1 MTLVNVGN
9 NHVLGRYDNP
19 LWAHSQ
25 KLITKNY
32 SSPNNRKNLI
42 MNNTSSDKTFGRDAF
57 LSLLVDEGVTHLFG
71 NPGTT
76 ELPIMH
82 ALSDHTSL
90 TYVLGLQESIVVAM
104 ADGFCR
110 ASGKLAA
117 CNVHVAPGL
126 GNALGAIYNANLSG
140 SPLIITAGQ
149 QEQGHGLMEPL
160 LYGPLV
166 EMARPLVKWAT
177 EITRIEDVPRIVR
190 RAAKIALAP
199 PTGPVFLSL
208 PGDILN
214 KSAAL
219 DLGQRT
225 RVDAMTY
232 PSDESLR
239 RLSERIMAAE
249 QPVLLAGTEIVRSDA
264 LTEAAELAEV
274 LGAPVYQQTVP
285 HGAHFFSEHPA
296 FMGALTRI
304 QGQVRSTLSPYDL
317 MICIGA
323 DVLQMSVWSETDPLP
338 PDLPI
343 IQIGLRDW
351 EMGKNYPAE
360 MALRSDVKE
369 TLQKLIPQLRELQNT
384 KRAKTNVTAL
394 ESFTQN
400 NWSTHRRQ
408 RRQDISARGD
418 ESSIDTDW
426 LMMRIADCIP
436 ADAIIVDE
444 GLTTSKNLLHFLPHR
459 DRYSYFGM
467 VSGGIGWGIAA
478 AVGVQLAQPNR
489 RVVAISGDGSAMYS
503 PQALWTAAHLKLP
516 ILFLIFNN
524 QGYRILKER
533 LLAFHGNDQ
542 YIGMNLREP
551 SIDFTGLATSLG
563 MPAKKITETAQ
574 FETAFKPAVIS
585 DAPCLFEI
593 MLQPGP

>member
-9 NHVLGRYDNP
+9 NHILGRYDNP
-19 LWAHSQ
+19 LWGHSQ

-90 TYVLGLQESIVVAM
+90 TYVLGLQESVVVAM

-140 SPLIITAGQ
+140 SPIIITAGQ

-166 EMARPLVKWAT
+166 DMARPLVKWAT

-219 DLGQRT
+219 DLGRRT

-249 QPVLLAGTEIVRSDA
+249 QPVLLAGTEIVTSDA

-304 QGQVRSTLSPYDL
+304 QDQVRSTLSPYDL

-323 DVLQMSVWSETDPLP
+323 DVLHMSGWSETDPLP

-394 ESFTQN
+394 EGFTQN

-418 ESSIDTDW
+418 ESSIDPDW
-426 LMMRIADCIP
+426 LMMWIADCIP

-503 PQALWTAAHLKLP
+503 PQALWTAAHLELP

-551 SIDFTGLATSLG
+551 SIDFTGLATSFG
-563 MPAKKITETAQ
+563 MRAKKITETAQ
-574 FETAFKPAVIS
+574 FEAAFKPAVIS

>member
-9 NHVLGRYDNP
+9 NHILGRYDNP
-19 LWAHSQ
+19 LWGHSQ

-166 EMARPLVKWAT
+166 DMARPLVKWAT

-219 DLGQRT
+219 DLGRRT

-369 TLQKLIPQLRELQNT
+369 TLQKLIPQLRELQNA

-418 ESSIDTDW
+418 ESSIDPDW

-551 SIDFTGLATSLG
+551 SIDFTGLATSFG

>member
-9 NHVLGRYDNP
+9 NHILGRYDNP
-19 LWAHSQ
+19 LWGHSQ

-90 TYVLGLQESIVVAM
+90 TYVLGLQESVVVAM

-166 EMARPLVKWAT
+166 DMARPLVKWAT

-219 DLGQRT
+219 DLGRRT

-304 QGQVRSTLSPYDL
+304 QDQVRSTLSPYDL

-369 TLQKLIPQLRELQNT
+369 TLQKLIPQLRELQNI
-384 KRAKTNVTAL
+384 KRAKTNVAAL
-394 ESFTQN
+394 ENFTQN
-400 NWSTHRRQ
+400 NWSTNRRQ
-408 RRQDISARGD
+408 RRQDISACAD
-418 ESSIDTDW
+418 ESSIDPDW

-551 SIDFTGLATSLG
+551 SIDFTGLATSFG
-563 MPAKKITETAQ
+563 MRAKKITETAQ
-574 FETAFKPAVIS
+574 FEAAFKPAVIS

>member
-9 NHVLGRYDNP
+9 NHILGRYDNP
-19 LWAHSQ
+19 LWGHSQ

-90 TYVLGLQESIVVAM
+90 TYVLGLQESVVVAM

-166 EMARPLVKWAT
+166 DMARPLVKWAT

-219 DLGQRT
+219 DLGRRT

-304 QGQVRSTLSPYDL
+304 QDQVRSTLSPYDL

-384 KRAKTNVTAL
+384 KRKKTNVAAL
-394 ESFTQN
+394 ENFTQN
-400 NWSTHRRQ
+400 NWSTNRRQ
-408 RRQDISARGD
+408 RRQDISACAD
-418 ESSIDTDW
+418 ESSIDPDW

-503 PQALWTAAHLKLP
+503 PQALWTAAHLELP

-551 SIDFTGLATSLG
+551 SIDFTGLATSFG
-563 MPAKKITETAQ
+563 MRAKKITETAQ
-574 FETAFKPAVIS
+574 FEAAFKPAVIS

>member
-1 MTLVNVGN
+1 MSN
-9 NHVLGRYDNP
+9 NALDAIY
-19 LWAHSQ
+19 
-25 KLITKNY
+25 
-32 SSPNNRKNLI
+32 
-42 MNNTSSDKTFGRDAF
+42 GRDTF

-82 ALSDHTSL
+82 ALRDHASL
-90 TYVLGLQESIVVAM
+90 TYVLGLQESVVIAM

-166 EMARPLVKWAT
+166 DMARPLVKWAT
-177 EITRIEDVPRIVR
+177 EITRIEDVPRILR
-190 RAAKIALAP
+190 RAAKVAMAP

-214 KSAAL
+214 TSATI
-219 DLGQRT
+219 DLGRRT
-225 RVDAMTY
+225 RVDALTL
-232 PSDESLR
+232 PSDDSLH
-239 RLSERIMAAE
+239 RLSKKILTAKK
-249 QPVLLAGTEIVRSDA
+249 PVLLVGTEIVTSDA
-264 LTEAAELAEV
+264 LHETAELADV

-304 QGQVRSTLSPYDL
+304 QSQVRSTLSPYDL
-317 MICIGA
+317 MVCIGA

-338 PDLPI
+338 PGLPI
-343 IQIGLRDW
+343 VQIGLRDW
-351 EMGKNYPAE
+351 EMGKNYPSE
-360 MALRSDVKE
+360 IALRSDVKE
-369 TLQKLIPQLRELQNT
+369 TLQKLIPQLRQMQGTEKT
-384 KRAKTNVTAL
+384 RASVRAL
-394 ESFTQN
+394 EEFSQN
-400 NWSTHRRQ
+400 NWSANRMQRQ
-408 RRQDISARGD
+408 QDIGTRSN
-418 ESSIDTDW
+418 ETSIDPDW
-426 LMMRIADCIP
+426 LMIQIADSIP
-436 ADAIIVDE
+436 ADTIIVDE
-444 GLTTSKNLLHFLPHR
+444 GLTTSKNLLQFLPHR

-489 RVVAISGDGSAMYS
+489 RVIALSGDGSAMYS

-551 SIDFTGLATSLG
+551 SIDFTGLATSFG
-563 MPAKKITETAQ
+563 MHAEKIIDAAQ
-574 FETAFKPAVIS
+574 FEAIFKDAVAS
-585 DAPCLFEI
+585 DTPCLLEI
-593 MLQPGP
+593 MLESGP

>member
-1 MTLVNVGN
+1 MN
-9 NHVLGRYDNP
+9 DNA
-19 LWAHSQ
+19 LD
-25 KLITKNY
+25 TTY
-32 SSPNNRKNLI
+32 
-42 MNNTSSDKTFGRDAF
+42 GRDTF

-82 ALSDHTSL
+82 ALRDHASL
-90 TYVLGLQESIVVAM
+90 TYVLGLQESVVIAM

-166 EMARPLVKWAT
+166 DMARPLVKWAT
-177 EITRIEDVPRIVR
+177 EITRIEDVPRILR
-190 RAAKIALAP
+190 RAAKVAMAS

-214 KSAAL
+214 TSATI
-219 DLGQRT
+219 DLGHRT
-225 RVDAMTY
+225 RVDALTL
-232 PSDESLR
+232 PSDGSLH
-239 RLSERIMAAE
+239 RLSKRILAAE
-249 QPVLLAGTEIVRSDA
+249 KPVLLVGTEIVTSDA
-264 LTEAAELAEV
+264 LHEAAELADV

-285 HGAHFFSEHPA
+285 HGAHFFSKHPA

-304 QGQVRSTLSPYDL
+304 QSQVRSTLSPYDL
-317 MICIGA
+317 MVCIGA

-338 PDLPI
+338 PELPI
-343 IQIGLRDW
+343 VQIGLRDW
-351 EMGKNYPAE
+351 EMGKNYPSE
-360 MALRSDVKE
+360 IALRSDVKE
-369 TLQKLIPQLRELQNT
+369 TLQKLIPQLRQMQGTEKART
-384 KRAKTNVTAL
+384 SVRSL
-394 ESFTQN
+394 EQISQS
-400 NWSTHRRQ
+400 NWSTNRVQRQ
-408 RRQDISARGD
+408 QEIGARSD
-418 ESSIDTDW
+418 EGSIDPDW
-426 LMMRIADCIP
+426 LMMQIAESIP
-436 ADAIIVDE
+436 PDTIIVDE
-444 GLTTSKNLLHFLPHR
+444 GLTTSKNLLQFLPHR

-478 AVGVQLAQPNR
+478 AVGVQLAQPDR
-489 RVVAISGDGSAMYS
+489 PVVAISGDGSAMYS

-551 SIDFTGLATSLG
+551 SIDFTGLATAFG
-563 MPAKKITETAQ
+563 MRAEKITDAVQ
-574 FETAFKPAVIS
+574 FEATFKDAVTS
-585 DAPCLFEI
+585 DTPCLLEI
-593 MLQPGP
+593 ILQPGP

>member
-9 NHVLGRYDNP
+9 NHILGRYDNP
-19 LWAHSQ
+19 LWGHSQ

-90 TYVLGLQESIVVAM
+90 TYVLGLQESVVVAM

-166 EMARPLVKWAT
+166 DMARPLVKWAT

-219 DLGQRT
+219 DLGRRT

-304 QGQVRSTLSPYDL
+304 QDQVRSTLSPYDL

-418 ESSIDTDW
+418 ESSIDPDW

-503 PQALWTAAHLKLP
+503 PQALWTAAHLELP

-551 SIDFTGLATSLG
+551 SIDFTGLATSFG
-563 MPAKKITETAQ
+563 MRAKKITETAQ
-574 FETAFKPAVIS
+574 FEAAFKPAVIS

>member
-9 NHVLGRYDNP
+9 NHILGRYDNP
-19 LWAHSQ
+19 LWGHSQ

-90 TYVLGLQESIVVAM
+90 TYVLGLQESVVVAM

-166 EMARPLVKWAT
+166 DMARPLVKWAT

-219 DLGQRT
+219 DLGRRT

-304 QGQVRSTLSPYDL
+304 QDQVRSTLSPYDL

-369 TLQKLIPQLRELQNT
+369 TLQKLIPQLKELQNT
-384 KRAKTNVTAL
+384 KREKTNVTAL
-394 ESFTQN
+394 ENFTQN
-400 NWSTHRRQ
+400 NWSTNRRQ
-408 RRQDISARGD
+408 RRQDISACAD
-418 ESSIDTDW
+418 ESSIDPDW

-503 PQALWTAAHLKLP
+503 PQALWTAAHLELP

-551 SIDFTGLATSLG
+551 SIDFTGLATSFG
-563 MPAKKITETAQ
+563 MRAKKITETAQ
-574 FETAFKPAVIS
+574 FEAAFKPAVIS

>member
-9 NHVLGRYDNP
+9 NHILGRYDNP
-19 LWAHSQ
+19 LWGHSQ

-90 TYVLGLQESIVVAM
+90 TYVLGLQESVVVAM

-166 EMARPLVKWAT
+166 DMARPLVKWAT

-219 DLGQRT
+219 DLGRRT

-285 HGAHFFSEHPA
+285 HGAHFFSEHPC

-304 QGQVRSTLSPYDL
+304 QDQVRSTLSPYDL

-369 TLQKLIPQLRELQNT
+369 TLQKLIPRLRELQNT
-384 KRAKTNVTAL
+384 KKVKTNVTAL
-394 ESFTQN
+394 ENFTQN
-400 NWSTHRRQ
+400 NWSTNRRQ
-408 RRQDISARGD
+408 RRQDISARAD
-418 ESSIDTDW
+418 ESSIDPDW

>member
-9 NHVLGRYDNP
+9 NHILGRYDNP
-19 LWAHSQ
+19 LWGHSQ

-32 SSPNNRKNLI
+32 SSPSNRKNLI

-82 ALSDHTSL
+82 ALSDHTNL
-90 TYVLGLQESIVVAM
+90 TYVLGLQESVVVAM

-166 EMARPLVKWAT
+166 DMARPLVKWAT

-219 DLGQRT
+219 DLGRRT

-304 QGQVRSTLSPYDL
+304 QDQVRSTLSPYDL

-384 KRAKTNVTAL
+384 KREKTNVAAL
-394 ESFTQN
+394 EIFTQN
-400 NWSTHRRQ
+400 NWSTNRRQ
-408 RRQDISARGD
+408 RRQDISACAD
-418 ESSIDTDW
+418 ESSIDPDW

-503 PQALWTAAHLKLP
+503 PQALWTAAHLELP

-551 SIDFTGLATSLG
+551 SIDFTGLATSFG
-563 MPAKKITETAQ
+563 MRAKKITETAQ
-574 FETAFKPAVIS
+574 FEAAFKPAVIS

>member
-1 MTLVNVGN
+1 M
-9 NHVLGRYDNP
+9 GR
-19 LWAHSQ
+19 SQ

-42 MNNTSSDKTFGRDAF
+42 MNNTSSNKTFGRDAF

-90 TYVLGLQESIVVAM
+90 TYVLGLQESVVVAM

-166 EMARPLVKWAT
+166 DMARPLVKWAT

-304 QGQVRSTLSPYDL
+304 QDQVRSTLSPYDL

-369 TLQKLIPQLRELQNT
+369 TLQKLIPKLRELQNT

-418 ESSIDTDW
+418 ESSIDPDW

>member
-1 MTLVNVGN
+1 MN
-9 NHVLGRYDNP
+9 DNA
-19 LWAHSQ
+19 LD
-25 KLITKNY
+25 TTY
-32 SSPNNRKNLI
+32 
-42 MNNTSSDKTFGRDAF
+42 GRDTF

-82 ALSDHTSL
+82 ALRDHASL
-90 TYVLGLQESIVVAM
+90 TYVLGLQESVVIAM

-166 EMARPLVKWAT
+166 DMARPLVKWAT
-177 EITRIEDVPRIVR
+177 EITRIEDVPRILR
-190 RAAKIALAP
+190 RAAKVAMAS

-214 KSAAL
+214 TSATI
-219 DLGQRT
+219 DLGHRT
-225 RVDAMTY
+225 RVDTLTL
-232 PSDESLR
+232 PSDGSLH
-239 RLSERIMAAE
+239 RLSKRILAAE
-249 QPVLLAGTEIVRSDA
+249 KPVLLVGTEIVTSDA
-264 LTEAAELAEV
+264 LHEAAELADV

-285 HGAHFFSEHPA
+285 HGAHFFSKHPA

-304 QGQVRSTLSPYDL
+304 QSQVRSTLSPYDL
-317 MICIGA
+317 MVCIGA

-338 PDLPI
+338 PELPI
-343 IQIGLRDW
+343 VQIGLRDW
-351 EMGKNYPAE
+351 EMGKNYPSE
-360 MALRSDVKE
+360 IALRSDVKE
-369 TLQKLIPQLRELQNT
+369 TLRTLIPQLRQMQGTEKART
-384 KRAKTNVTAL
+384 SVRSL
-394 ESFTQN
+394 EQISQS
-400 NWSTHRRQ
+400 NWSTNRVQRQ
-408 RRQDISARGD
+408 QEIGARSD
-418 ESSIDTDW
+418 EGSIDPDW
-426 LMMRIADCIP
+426 LMMQIAESIP
-436 ADAIIVDE
+436 PDTIIVDE
-444 GLTTSKNLLHFLPHR
+444 GLTTSKNLLQFLPHR

-467 VSGGIGWGIAA
+467 VTGGIGWGIAA
-478 AVGVQLAQPNR
+478 AVGVQLAQPDR
-489 RVVAISGDGSAMYS
+489 PVVAISGDGSAMYS

-551 SIDFTGLATSLG
+551 SIDFTGLATAFG
-563 MPAKKITETAQ
+563 MRAKKITDAVQ
-574 FETAFKPAVIS
+574 FEATFKDAVTS
-585 DAPCLFEI
+585 DTPCLLEI
-593 MLQPGP
+593 ILQPGP

>member
-1 MTLVNVGN
+1 MII
-9 NHVLGRYDNP
+9 RYRE
-19 LWAHSQ
+19 HSQ

-90 TYVLGLQESIVVAM
+90 TYVLGLQESVVVAM

-166 EMARPLVKWAT
+166 DMARPLVKWAT

-225 RVDAMTY
+225 RVDAMTC

-304 QGQVRSTLSPYDL
+304 QDQVRSTLSPYDL

-338 PDLPI
+338 PDLSI

-369 TLQKLIPQLRELQNT
+369 TLQKLIPRLRELQNT
-384 KRAKTNVTAL
+384 KKSKTNVTAL

-400 NWSTHRRQ
+400 NWSTNRRQ
-408 RRQDISARGD
+408 RRQDISARAD
-418 ESSIDTDW
+418 ESSIDPDW

-436 ADAIIVDE
+436 ADTIIVDE

-467 VSGGIGWGIAA
+467 VTGGIGWGIAA

-551 SIDFTGLATSLG
+551 SIDFTGLATSFG
-563 MPAKKITETAQ
+563 MRAKKITETAQ

>member
-9 NHVLGRYDNP
+9 NHILGRYDNP
-19 LWAHSQ
+19 LWGHSQ

-90 TYVLGLQESIVVAM
+90 TYVLGLQESVVVAM
-104 ADGFCR
+104 ADGFSR
-110 ASGKLAA
+110 ASGKLTA

-166 EMARPLVKWAT
+166 DMARPLVKWAT

-304 QGQVRSTLSPYDL
+304 QDQVRSTLSPYDL

-369 TLQKLIPQLRELQNT
+369 TLQKLIPQLKELQNT
-384 KRAKTNVTAL
+384 KREKTNVAAL
-394 ESFTQN
+394 ENFTQN
-400 NWSTHRRQ
+400 NWSTNRRQ
-408 RRQDISARGD
+408 RRQDISACAD
-418 ESSIDTDW
+418 ESSIDPDW

-503 PQALWTAAHLKLP
+503 PQALWTAAHLELP

-551 SIDFTGLATSLG
+551 SIDFTGLATSFG
-563 MPAKKITETAQ
+563 MRAKKITETAQ
-574 FETAFKPAVIS
+574 FEAAFKPAVIS

>member
-1 MTLVNVGN
+1 
-9 NHVLGRYDNP
+9 
-19 LWAHSQ
+19 
-25 KLITKNY
+25 
-32 SSPNNRKNLI
+32 

-90 TYVLGLQESIVVAM
+90 TYVLGLQESVVVAM

-140 SPLIITAGQ
+140 SPIIITAGQ

-166 EMARPLVKWAT
+166 DMARPLVKWAT

-219 DLGQRT
+219 DLGRRT

-296 FMGALTRI
+296 FMGALTRS
-304 QGQVRSTLSPYDL
+304 QDQVRSTLSPYDL

-369 TLQKLIPQLRELQNT
+369 TLQKLIPKLRELQNT
-384 KRAKTNVTAL
+384 RRAKTNVTAL
-394 ESFTQN
+394 DSFTQN

-418 ESSIDTDW
+418 ESSIDPDW
-426 LMMRIADCIP
+426 LMMRIAECIP

>member
-9 NHVLGRYDNP
+9 NHILGRYDNP
-19 LWAHSQ
+19 LWGHSQ

-90 TYVLGLQESIVVAM
+90 TYVLGLQESVVVAM

-166 EMARPLVKWAT
+166 DMARPLVKWAT

-219 DLGQRT
+219 DLGRRT

-304 QGQVRSTLSPYDL
+304 QDQVRSTLSPYDL

-369 TLQKLIPQLRELQNT
+369 TLQKLIPQLKDLQNT
-384 KRAKTNVTAL
+384 KREKTNVAAL
-394 ESFTQN
+394 EYFTQN
-400 NWSTHRRQ
+400 NWSTNRRQ
-408 RRQDISARGD
+408 RRQDISARAD
-418 ESSIDTDW
+418 ESSIDPDW

-503 PQALWTAAHLKLP
+503 PQALWTAAHLELP

-551 SIDFTGLATSLG
+551 SIDFTGLATSFG
-563 MPAKKITETAQ
+563 MRAKKITETAL
-574 FETAFKPAVIS
+574 FEAAFKPAVIS

>member
-9 NHVLGRYDNP
+9 NHILGRYDNP
-19 LWAHSQ
+19 LWGHSQ

-90 TYVLGLQESIVVAM
+90 TYVLGLQESVVVAM

-166 EMARPLVKWAT
+166 DMARPLVKWAT

-219 DLGQRT
+219 DLGRRT

-304 QGQVRSTLSPYDL
+304 QDQVRSTLSPYDL

-369 TLQKLIPQLRELQNT
+369 TLQKLIPKLRELQNT
-384 KRAKTNVTAL
+384 KREKTNVAAL
-394 ESFTQN
+394 EDFTQN
-400 NWSTHRRQ
+400 NW
-408 RRQDISARGD
+408 
-418 ESSIDTDW
+418 
-426 LMMRIADCIP
+426 
-436 ADAIIVDE
+436 
-444 GLTTSKNLLHFLPHR
+444 
-459 DRYSYFGM
+459 
-467 VSGGIGWGIAA
+467 
-478 AVGVQLAQPNR
+478 
-489 RVVAISGDGSAMYS
+489 
-503 PQALWTAAHLKLP
+503 
-516 ILFLIFNN
+516 
-524 QGYRILKER
+524 
-533 LLAFHGNDQ
+533 
-542 YIGMNLREP
+542 
-551 SIDFTGLATSLG
+551 
-563 MPAKKITETAQ
+563 
-574 FETAFKPAVIS
+574 
-585 DAPCLFEI
+585 
-593 MLQPGP
+593 

>member
-9 NHVLGRYDNP
+9 NHILGRYDNP
-19 LWAHSQ
+19 LWGHSQ

-90 TYVLGLQESIVVAM
+90 TYVLGLQESVVVAM

-166 EMARPLVKWAT
+166 DMARPLVKWAT

-219 DLGQRT
+219 DLGRRT

-285 HGAHFFSEHPA
+285 HGAHFFSEHPN

-304 QGQVRSTLSPYDL
+304 QDQVRSTLSPYDL

-360 MALRSDVKE
+360 IALRSDVKE
-369 TLQKLIPQLRELQNT
+369 TLQKLIPRLRELQNT
-384 KRAKTNVTAL
+384 KRGKTNVIAL
-394 ESFTQN
+394 EYFTQN
-400 NWSTHRRQ
+400 NWSTNRRQ
-408 RRQDISARGD
+408 RRQDISARAD
-418 ESSIDTDW
+418 ESSIDPDW

-503 PQALWTAAHLKLP
+503 PQALWTAAHLELP

>member
-1 MTLVNVGN
+1 MTLVNVRN
-9 NHVLGRYDNP
+9 NHILGRYDNP
-19 LWAHSQ
+19 LWGHSQ
-25 KLITKNY
+25 KLITKND

-90 TYVLGLQESIVVAM
+90 TYVLGLQESVVVAM

-140 SPLIITAGQ
+140 SPIIITAGQ

-166 EMARPLVKWAT
+166 DMARPLVKWAT

-219 DLGQRT
+219 NLGRRT

-239 RLSERIMAAE
+239 RLSERIMAAK

-304 QGQVRSTLSPYDL
+304 QDQVRSTLSPYDL

-384 KRAKTNVTAL
+384 KRKKTNVAAL
-394 ESFTQN
+394 ENFTQN

-418 ESSIDTDW
+418 ESSIDPDW

-503 PQALWTAAHLKLP
+503 PQALWTAAHLELP

-551 SIDFTGLATSLG
+551 SIDFTGLATSFG
-563 MPAKKITETAQ
+563 MRAKKITETAQ
-574 FETAFKPAVIS
+574 FEAAFKPAVIS

>member
-9 NHVLGRYDNP
+9 NHILGRYDNP
-19 LWAHSQ
+19 LWGHSQ

-90 TYVLGLQESIVVAM
+90 TYVLGLQESVVVAM

-166 EMARPLVKWAT
+166 DMARPLVKWAT

-304 QGQVRSTLSPYDL
+304 QSQVRSTLSPYDL

-369 TLQKLIPQLRELQNT
+369 TLQKLIPKLRELQNT
-384 KRAKTNVTAL
+384 KRKTTNVAAL
-394 ESFTQN
+394 ENFTQN
-400 NWSTHRRQ
+400 NWSTNRRQ
-408 RRQDISARGD
+408 RRQDISACAD
-418 ESSIDTDW
+418 ESSIDPDW

-551 SIDFTGLATSLG
+551 SIDFTGLATSFG
-563 MPAKKITETAQ
+563 MRAKKITETAQ

>member
-9 NHVLGRYDNP
+9 NHILGRYDNP
-19 LWAHSQ
+19 LWGHSQ

-90 TYVLGLQESIVVAM
+90 TYVLGLQESVVVAM

-166 EMARPLVKWAT
+166 DMARPLVKWAT

-219 DLGQRT
+219 DLGRRT

-249 QPVLLAGTEIVRSDA
+249 QPVLLAGTEIVTSDA

-304 QGQVRSTLSPYDL
+304 QDQVRSTLSPYDL

-384 KRAKTNVTAL
+384 KREKTNVAAL
-394 ESFTQN
+394 ENFTQN
-400 NWSTHRRQ
+400 NWSTNRRQ
-408 RRQDISARGD
+408 RRQDISACAD
-418 ESSIDTDW
+418 ESSIDPDW

-503 PQALWTAAHLKLP
+503 PQALWTAAHLELP

-551 SIDFTGLATSLG
+551 SIDFTGLATSFG

-574 FETAFKPAVIS
+574 FEAAFKPAVIS

>member
-1 MTLVNVGN
+1 
-9 NHVLGRYDNP
+9 
-19 LWAHSQ
+19 
-25 KLITKNY
+25 
-32 SSPNNRKNLI
+32 
-42 MNNTSSDKTFGRDAF
+42 MNNNALDTTYGRDTF

-82 ALSDHTSL
+82 ALRDHASL
-90 TYVLGLQESIVVAM
+90 TYVLGLQESVVIAM

-166 EMARPLVKWAT
+166 DMARPLVKWST
-177 EITRIEDVPRIVR
+177 EITRLEDVPRILR
-190 RAAKIALAP
+190 RAAKVAMTS

-214 KSAAL
+214 TSTTI

-225 RVDAMTY
+225 RVDALTL
-232 PSDESLR
+232 PSDDSLR
-239 RLSERIMAAE
+239 SLSERIMAAKK
-249 QPVLLAGTEIVRSDA
+249 PALLVGTEIVTSDA
-264 LTEAAELAEV
+264 LHEAAELADV

-296 FMGALTRI
+296 FMGALTRN
-304 QGQVRSTLSPYDL
+304 QSQVRSTLSPYDL
-317 MICIGA
+317 MVCIGA
-323 DVLQMSVWSETDPLP
+323 DILQMSVWSETDPLP
-338 PDLPI
+338 PGLPI
-343 IQIGLRDW
+343 VQIGLRDW

-360 MALRSDVKE
+360 IALRSDVKE
-369 TLQKLIPQLRELQNT
+369 TLQKLIPQLRRMQGTENARTRANELEQF
-384 KRAKTNVTAL
+384 
-394 ESFTQN
+394 SQN
-400 NWSTHRRQ
+400 NWSANRIQRQ
-408 RRQDISARGD
+408 QNIDDRSDKM
-418 ESSIDTDW
+418 SIDPDW
-426 LMMRIADCIP
+426 LMMQIANSIP

-444 GLTTSKNLLHFLPHR
+444 GLTTSKNLLQFLPHR
-459 DRYSYFGM
+459 DRYGYFGM

-478 AVGVQLAQPNR
+478 AVGVQLAQPSR
-489 RVVAISGDGSAMYS
+489 PVVAISGDGSAMYS
-503 PQALWTAAHLKLP
+503 PQALWTAAHLKQP

-542 YIGMNLREP
+542 YIGMNLQEP
-551 SIDFTGLATSLG
+551 SIDFTGLATSFG
-563 MPAKKITETAQ
+563 MRAEKITDTVQ
-574 FETAFKPAVIS
+574 FEATFKDAVTS
-585 DAPCLFEI
+585 DTPCLLEI
-593 MLQPGP
+593 ILQPGP

>member
-1 MTLVNVGN
+1 
-9 NHVLGRYDNP
+9 
-19 LWAHSQ
+19 
-25 KLITKNY
+25 
-32 SSPNNRKNLI
+32 
-42 MNNTSSDKTFGRDAF
+42 MNNNALDTTYGRDTF

-82 ALSDHTSL
+82 ALRDHTSL
-90 TYVLGLQESIVVAM
+90 TYVLGLQESVVIAM

-166 EMARPLVKWAT
+166 DMARPLVKWAT
-177 EITRIEDVPRIVR
+177 EITRIEDVPRILR
-190 RAAKIALAP
+190 RAAKVAMAS

-214 KSAAL
+214 RSATI
-219 DLGQRT
+219 DLGHRT
-225 RVDAMTY
+225 RVDALTL
-232 PSDESLR
+232 PSDASLH
-239 RLSERIMAAE
+239 RLSKRILAAE
-249 QPVLLAGTEIVRSDA
+249 KPVLLVGTEIVTSDA
-264 LTEAAELAEV
+264 LHEAAELADV

-304 QGQVRSTLSPYDL
+304 QRQVRSTLSPYDL
-317 MICIGA
+317 MVCIGA

-338 PDLPI
+338 PELHI
-343 IQIGLRDW
+343 VQIGLRDW
-351 EMGKNYPAE
+351 EMGKNYPSE
-360 MALRSDVKE
+360 IALRSDVKE
-369 TLQKLIPQLRELQNT
+369 TLQKLIPQLKQMRGSEKART
-384 KRAKTNVTAL
+384 SVRAL
-394 ESFTQN
+394 EQFSQN
-400 NWSTHRRQ
+400 NWSTNRMQRQ
-408 RRQDISARGD
+408 QDLGARSD
-418 ESSIDTDW
+418 ETSIDPDW
-426 LMMRIADCIP
+426 LMMQIADSIP
-436 ADAIIVDE
+436 ADTIIVDE
-444 GLTTSKNLLHFLPHR
+444 GLTTSKNLLQFLPHR

-478 AVGVQLAQPNR
+478 AVGVQLAQPDR
-489 RVVAISGDGSAMYS
+489 PVVAISGDGSAMYS

-551 SIDFTGLATSLG
+551 SIDFTGLATSFG
-563 MPAKKITETAQ
+563 MRAEKITDTVQ
-574 FETAFKPAVIS
+574 FESTFKDAVTS
-585 DAPCLFEI
+585 DTPCLLEI

>member
-9 NHVLGRYDNP
+9 NHILGRYDNP
-19 LWAHSQ
+19 LWGHSQ

-90 TYVLGLQESIVVAM
+90 TYVLGLQESVVVAM

-166 EMARPLVKWAT
+166 DMARPLVKWAT

-219 DLGQRT
+219 DLGRRT

-249 QPVLLAGTEIVRSDA
+249 QPVLLAGTEIVTSDA

-304 QGQVRSTLSPYDL
+304 QDQVRSTLSPYDL

-369 TLQKLIPQLRELQNT
+369 TLQKIIPKLRELQNT

-394 ESFTQN
+394 EGFTQN

-418 ESSIDTDW
+418 ESLIDPDW
-426 LMMRIADCIP
+426 LMMRIAECIP

-551 SIDFTGLATSLG
+551 SIDFTGLATSFG
-563 MPAKKITETAQ
+563 MRAKKITETAQ
-574 FETAFKPAVIS
+574 FEAAFKPAVIS

>member
-9 NHVLGRYDNP
+9 NHILGRYDNP
-19 LWAHSQ
+19 LWGHSQ

-90 TYVLGLQESIVVAM
+90 TYVLGLQESVVVAM

-166 EMARPLVKWAT
+166 DMARPLVKWAT

-219 DLGQRT
+219 DLGRRT

-304 QGQVRSTLSPYDL
+304 QDQVRSTLSPYDL

-384 KRAKTNVTAL
+384 KREKTNVAAL
-394 ESFTQN
+394 ENFTQN
-400 NWSTHRRQ
+400 NWSTNRRQ
-408 RRQDISARGD
+408 RRQDISACAD
-418 ESSIDTDW
+418 ESSIDPDW

-503 PQALWTAAHLKLP
+503 PQALWTAAHLELP

-563 MPAKKITETAQ
+563 MRAKKITETAQ
-574 FETAFKPAVIS
+574 FEAAFKPAVIS

>member
-9 NHVLGRYDNP
+9 NHILGRYDNP
-19 LWAHSQ
+19 LWGHSQ

-90 TYVLGLQESIVVAM
+90 TYVLGLQESVVVAM

-166 EMARPLVKWAT
+166 DMARPLVKWAT

-219 DLGQRT
+219 DLGRRT

-304 QGQVRSTLSPYDL
+304 QDQVRSTLSPYDL

-369 TLQKLIPQLRELQNT
+369 TLQKLIPQLKELQNA
-384 KRAKTNVTAL
+384 KREKTNVAAL
-394 ESFTQN
+394 EYFTQN
-400 NWSTHRRQ
+400 NWSTNRRQ
-408 RRQDISARGD
+408 RRQDISACAD
-418 ESSIDTDW
+418 ESSIDPDW

-503 PQALWTAAHLKLP
+503 PQALWTAAHLELP

-551 SIDFTGLATSLG
+551 SIDFTGLATSFG
-563 MPAKKITETAQ
+563 MRAKKITETAQ
-574 FETAFKPAVIS
+574 FEAAFKPAVIS

>member
-9 NHVLGRYDNP
+9 NHILGRYDNP
-19 LWAHSQ
+19 LWGHSQ

-90 TYVLGLQESIVVAM
+90 TYVLGLQESVVVAM

-140 SPLIITAGQ
+140 SPIIITAGQ

-166 EMARPLVKWAT
+166 DMARPLVKWAT

-219 DLGQRT
+219 DLGRRT

-239 RLSERIMAAE
+239 RLSERIMAAK

-304 QGQVRSTLSPYDL
+304 QDQVRSTLSPYDL

-369 TLQKLIPQLRELQNT
+369 TLQKLIPQLKKLQNI
-384 KRAKTNVTAL
+384 KRAKTNVAAL
-394 ESFTQN
+394 ENFSQN
-400 NWSTHRRQ
+400 NWSTNRRQ
-408 RRQDISARGD
+408 RQHDISACAD
-418 ESSIDTDW
+418 ESSIDPDW

-503 PQALWTAAHLKLP
+503 PQALWTAAHLELP

-551 SIDFTGLATSLG
+551 SIDFTGLATSFG
-563 MPAKKITETAQ
+563 MRAKKITETAQ
-574 FETAFKPAVIS
+574 FEAAFKPAVIS

>member
-1 MTLVNVGN
+1 MGALPKI
-9 NHVLGRYDNP
+9 NHKEL
-19 LWAHSQ
+19 LF
-25 KLITKNY
+25 T

-90 TYVLGLQESIVVAM
+90 TYVLGLQESVVVAM

-166 EMARPLVKWAT
+166 DMARPLVKWAT

-219 DLGQRT
+219 DLGRRT

-304 QGQVRSTLSPYDL
+304 QDQVRSTLSPYDL

-369 TLQKLIPQLRELQNT
+369 TLQKLIPQLRELQNI
-384 KRAKTNVTAL
+384 KRAKTNVAAL
-394 ESFTQN
+394 ENFTQN
-400 NWSTHRRQ
+400 NWSTNRRQ
-408 RRQDISARGD
+408 RRQDISARAD
-418 ESSIDTDW
+418 ESSIDPDW

-551 SIDFTGLATSLG
+551 SIDFTGLATSFG

>member
-9 NHVLGRYDNP
+9 NHILGRYDNP
-19 LWAHSQ
+19 LWGHSQ

-90 TYVLGLQESIVVAM
+90 TYVLGLQESVVVAM

-166 EMARPLVKWAT
+166 DMARPLVKWAT

-219 DLGQRT
+219 DLGRRT

-304 QGQVRSTLSPYDL
+304 QDQVRSTLSPYDL

-369 TLQKLIPQLRELQNT
+369 TLQKLIPQLKDLQNT
-384 KRAKTNVTAL
+384 KREKTNVAAL
-394 ESFTQN
+394 KYFTQN
-400 NWSTHRRQ
+400 NWSTNRRQ
-408 RRQDISARGD
+408 RRQDISARAD
-418 ESSIDTDW
+418 ESSIDPDW

-503 PQALWTAAHLKLP
+503 PQALWTAAHLELP

>member
-9 NHVLGRYDNP
+9 NHILGRYDNP
-19 LWAHSQ
+19 LWGHSQ

-90 TYVLGLQESIVVAM
+90 TYVLGLQESVVVAM

-166 EMARPLVKWAT
+166 DMARPLVKWAT

-219 DLGQRT
+219 DLGRRT

-304 QGQVRSTLSPYDL
+304 QDQVRSTLSPYDL

-369 TLQKLIPQLRELQNT
+369 TLQKLIPQLKDLQNT
-384 KRAKTNVTAL
+384 KREKTNVAAL
-394 ESFTQN
+394 KNFTQN
-400 NWSTHRRQ
+400 NWSTNRRQ
-408 RRQDISARGD
+408 RRQDISACAD
-418 ESSIDTDW
+418 ESSIDPDW

-503 PQALWTAAHLKLP
+503 PQALWTAAHLELP

-551 SIDFTGLATSLG
+551 SIDFTGLATSFG
-563 MPAKKITETAQ
+563 MRAKKITETAQ
-574 FETAFKPAVIS
+574 FEAAFKPAVIS

>member
-1 MTLVNVGN
+1 
-9 NHVLGRYDNP
+9 
-19 LWAHSQ
+19 
-25 KLITKNY
+25 
-32 SSPNNRKNLI
+32 
-42 MNNTSSDKTFGRDAF
+42 MNNNALDTTYGRDTF

-82 ALSDHTSL
+82 ALRDHASL
-90 TYVLGLQESIVVAM
+90 TYVLGLQESVVIAM

-166 EMARPLVKWAT
+166 DMARPLVKWAT
-177 EITRIEDVPRIVR
+177 EITRIEDVPRILR
-190 RAAKIALAP
+190 RAAKVAMAS

-214 KSAAL
+214 TSATI
-219 DLGQRT
+219 DLGHRT
-225 RVDAMTY
+225 RVDALTL
-232 PSDESLR
+232 PSDDSLH
-239 RLSERIMAAE
+239 RLSKRILAAE
-249 QPVLLAGTEIVRSDA
+249 KPVLLVGTEIVTSDA
-264 LTEAAELAEV
+264 LHEAAELADV

-304 QGQVRSTLSPYDL
+304 QSQVRSTLSPYDL
-317 MICIGA
+317 MVCIGA

-338 PDLPI
+338 PELPI
-343 IQIGLRDW
+343 VQIGLRDW
-351 EMGKNYPAE
+351 EMGKNYPSE
-360 MALRSDVKE
+360 IALRSDVKE
-369 TLQKLIPQLRELQNT
+369 TLQKLIPQLRQMQGTEKART
-384 KRAKTNVTAL
+384 SVRSL
-394 ESFTQN
+394 EQISQS
-400 NWSTHRRQ
+400 NWSTNRVQRQ
-408 RRQDISARGD
+408 QEIGARSD
-418 ESSIDTDW
+418 EGSIDPDW
-426 LMMRIADCIP
+426 LMMQIAESIP
-436 ADAIIVDE
+436 PDTIIVDE
-444 GLTTSKNLLHFLPHR
+444 GLTTSKNLLQFLPHR

-478 AVGVQLAQPNR
+478 AVGVQLAQPDR
-489 RVVAISGDGSAMYS
+489 PVVAISGDGSAMYS

-551 SIDFTGLATSLG
+551 SIDFTGLATAFG
-563 MPAKKITETAQ
+563 MRAEKITDAVQ
-574 FETAFKPAVIS
+574 FEATFKDAVTS
-585 DAPCLFEI
+585 DTPCLLEI

>member
-9 NHVLGRYDNP
+9 NHILGRYDNP
-19 LWAHSQ
+19 LWGHSQ

-90 TYVLGLQESIVVAM
+90 TYVLGLQESVVVAM

-166 EMARPLVKWAT
+166 DMARPLVKWAT

-219 DLGQRT
+219 DLGRRT

-239 RLSERIMAAE
+239 RLSERIVAAE
-249 QPVLLAGTEIVRSDA
+249 QPVLLAGTEIVTSDA

-304 QGQVRSTLSPYDL
+304 QDQVRSTLSPYDL

-369 TLQKLIPQLRELQNT
+369 TLQKLIPQLKELQNA
-384 KRAKTNVTAL
+384 KREKTNVAAL
-394 ESFTQN
+394 ENFTQN
-400 NWSTHRRQ
+400 NWSTNRRQ
-408 RRQDISARGD
+408 RRQDISACAD
-418 ESSIDTDW
+418 ESSIDPDW

-503 PQALWTAAHLKLP
+503 PQALWTAAHLELP

-551 SIDFTGLATSLG
+551 SIDFTGLARSFG
-563 MPAKKITETAQ
+563 MRAKKITETAQ
-574 FETAFKPAVIS
+574 FEAAFKPAVIS